1 MKDDGI
7 DLNDLPGA
15 RVNRTPRSHPLLLKP
30 GRGILPNPRR
40 VPRNAHHGRYDG
52 HWRKINQEIDLIRRR
67 REDEAARQR
76 PKEAVPKPPEPRPD
90 VLNRRLQT
98 FFGVV
103 FAMTFV
109 ALMTLAAQTP
119 TDTLQSAE
127 NEEPLAVFDDSDGDG
142 FTDEV
147 DAFPFDSTQWSDV
160 DGDGYGD
167 NPEGNS
173 SDAFPDNP
181 NEWNDTDD
189 DGVGEETR
197 TRELV
202 VRRGRGDVGRSI
214 GEATGGC
221 AVDDEFDDDGASRGF
236 REPRRGVVFDDA
248 HDDVVRCRHDGGI
261 LTDASSII
269 VVPRISSR
277 GDAFA
282 SRRGRAR
289 ARVRRRRAGD
299 VPARSVRDARD
310 VTRSRRG
317 GGSSSS
323 SRFCVPSITRVR
335 VRVYVGFLRLE
346 PRSARMRA
354 RARARMNACMNA

>member
-30 GRGILPNPRR
+30 GRGILPNPQRAPRKARR
-40 VPRNAHHGRYDG
+40 VKQGVPWEENRQR
-52 HWRKINQEIDLIRRR
+52 IDLIRRR

-109 ALMTLAAQTP
+109 TLMTLAAQTP

-127 NEEPLAVFDDSDGDG
+127 NEVQLAVFDDSDGDG
-142 FTDEV
+142 FTDDV

-173 SDAFPDNP
+173 SDAFPNNP

-189 DGVGEETR
+189 DGVGDNEDVFPLDSTQWSDFD
-197 TRELV
+197 
-202 VRRGRGDVGRSI
+202 GDGYGDNPGGNSSDAFPENPDEWVDTDGDGVGDNGDACPVNWGLSP
-214 GEATGGC
+214 TGC
-221 AVDDEFDDDGASRGF
+221 SDTDGDGF
-236 REPRRGVVFDDA
+236 S
-248 HDDVVRCRHDGGI
+248 DDV
-261 LTDASSII
+261 
-269 VVPRISSR
+269 
-277 GDAFA
+277 DAFPWEPTQWA
-282 SRRGRAR
+282 DRDGDGYGDNPDGENKDHFPDDPTRHSFLEKLWFYFVFIMCTLILGALI
-289 ARVRRRRAGD
+289 VILSMGHPLAGAGMC
-299 VPARSVRDARD
+299 VLALLL
-310 VTRSRRG
+310 G
-317 GGSSSS
+317 GG
-323 SRFCVPSITRVR
+323 
-335 VRVYVGFLRLE
+335 YFLFL
-346 PRSARMRA
+346 
-354 RARARMNACMNA
+354 